1 MAGLQL
7 VYEWP
12 ELCPD
17 VARALAPLG
26 APASRLRRSHPPPGT
41 ESVLQAESF
50 GDPRAAGR
58 GPDLG
63 QGEPHTALSSERR
76 AILSTQGPGETGC
89 PCAGRKCD
97 AHLTPHTRIYSEWV
111 KDFILTPN
119 TIKSPLAVQWLR
131 LSTPSAEG
139 LGLTPGQ
146 GTRSRVLQLSPGA
159 AKSINIYF

>member
-41 ESVLQAESF
+41 ESVLQAEPF

-63 QGEPHTALSSERR
+63 QGEPHTALSSERW
-76 AILSTQGPGETGC
+76 AILSMQGPGETGC

-146 GTRSRVLQLSPGA
+146 GTRSRMLQLSPGA